1 MTLWDM
7 ILKNTK
13 KNVPNIVVTGPTGF
27 VGQALTRYLNQQNFS
42 VTATVRRPASTL
54 PLSVQQ
60 IPVGDLLPDT
70 DWQPALNGAD
80 TVVHL
85 ASRVHIMND
94 KAECPLTAFRRVN
107 VEGTVR
113 LAKCAVR
120 VGVKRFVFVS
130 SIKVNGEETKHTAFT
145 EKDIPA
151 PQDAY
156 AISKWEA
163 EQALRKIEAESG
175 MEVVILRPP
184 LIYGPGVKANFLNL
198 VKLVD
203 KGIPLPLGCIKN
215 TRSLL
220 GLSNMVSAITTCIT
234 HEKAA
239 GKTYLLSDGEDVST
253 PELVRRIGAA
263 LDKKPKLLPV
273 PTAWLQLAGKL
284 TGKTA
289 QVERLLGSLAIDSS
303 KIRNDLDWKPVCSMQ
318 EELAKMAKAI
328 QG

>member
-1 MTLWDM
+1 MSK
-7 ILKNTK
+7 IL
-13 KNVPNIVVTGPTGF
+13 VTGPTGF
-27 VGQALTRYLNQQNFS
+27 VGRVLTDYLDQQGFS
-42 VTATVRRPASTL
+42 VTAAIRRPTDIF
-54 PLSVQQ
+54 PPSVKQ

-70 DWQPALNGAD
+70 DWQAALNGVD

-85 ASRVHIMND
+85 AARVHIMDDRAEDPLAAFRHVNFEGTTHL
-94 KAECPLTAFRRVN
+94 AEC
-107 VEGTVR
+107 
-113 LAKCAVR
+113 AVQA
-120 VGVKRFVFVS
+120 GAKRFVFVS
-130 SIKVNGEETKHTAFT
+130 SVKVNGEETNHAAFT
-145 EKDIPA
+145 EQDIPS
-151 PQDAY
+151 PQDPY
-156 AISKWEA
+156 AVSKWEA

-184 LIYGPGVKANFLNL
+184 LIYGPEVKANFLNL

-253 PELVRRIGAA
+253 PELVRRIATA
-263 LDKKPKLLPV
+263 LGKKPSLLPV
-273 PTAWLQLAGKL
+273 PTTLLQLAGKL

-289 QVERLLGSLAIDSS
+289 QIERLLGSLAIDSS
-303 KIRNDLDWKPVCSMQ
+303 KIRDELGWQPVCTMQ

-328 QG
+328 QK

>member
-1 MTLWDM
+1 M
-7 ILKNTK
+7 K
-13 KNVPNIVVTGPTGF
+13 IVLTGSTGF
-27 VGQALTRYLNQQNFS
+27 IGKNLTRYLNQQNFS
-42 VTATVRRPASTL
+42 VTAAIRWPIDIFPS
-54 PLSVQQ
+54 SVQQ

-70 DWQPALNGAD
+70 NWQPALNDVD

-85 ASRVHIMND
+85 AARAHILRETAPD
-94 KAECPLTAFRRVN
+94 PLAAFREVN
-107 VEGTVR
+107 VQGTKH
-113 LAKCAVR
+113 LAEQAASS
-120 VGVKRFVFVS
+120 GVKRFVFIS
-130 SIKVNGEETKHTAFT
+130 SIGVLGVHTNGRKPFT
-145 EKDIPA
+145 EENSPS
-151 PQDAY
+151 PPEPY
-156 AISKWEA
+156 GISKWEA

-184 LIYGPGVKANFLNL
+184 LIYGPGVKANFLSL

-253 PELVRRIGAA
+253 PELVRRIATA
-263 LDKKPKLLPV
+263 LGKKPRLLPV
-273 PTAWLQLAGKL
+273 PTILLRLAGKL
-284 TGKTA
+284 TGKSA
-289 QVERLLGSLAIDSS
+289 QIDRLLGSLVIDSS
-303 KIRNDLDWKPVCSMQ
+303 KIRNELGWQPVSSMQ